1 MKFSFSS
8 IAINIGLVIALL
20 ILSLA
25 LSFPF
30 GAYISP
36 ILFNSYGDSGFAT
49 FSIPQD
55 IGNFIN
61 GFPLAY
67 LFLCTFLFGAFGR
80 GKKWIWAAV
89 CTLPIF
95 YFLISIE
102 SSFLIW
108 LWSFVLLG
116 IGILLG
122 LVINSIIKKKRR

>member
-1 MKFSFSS
+1 MNISFSS

-36 ILFNSYGDSGFAT
+36 LFFGQSGASFILPNEIIFFVD
-49 FSIPQD
+49 
-55 IGNFIN
+55 

-67 LFLCTFLFGAFGR
+67 LLLCTFLFGAFGK

-102 SSFLIW
+102 SGFLIW
-108 LWSFVLLG
+108 FWSFALLG

-122 LVINSIIKKKRR
+122 LVTNSTIKKKRG